1 MSRDCDDPVI
11 SQHESG
17 RNDCFQRLQKK
28 VSRAKRG
35 FMKRRRTISDLTVAD
50 LRALGLSHSFISRLR
65 NRLCRPSLPVAVEIE
80 RTYGIPPR
88 AWLEPAQ

>member
-1 MSRDCDDPVI
+1 MSRDFDDPLLHTPKEAATVVF
-11 SQHESG
+11 SA
-17 RNDCFQRLQKK
+17 CKK
-28 VSRAKRG
+28 SEPCETG
-35 FMKRRRTISDLTVAD
+35 IMKRRRTISDLTVAD

>member
-1 MSRDCDDPVI
+1 MFSA
-11 SQHESG
+11 
-17 RNDCFQRLQKK
+17 LAKK
-28 VSRAKRG
+28 NEPCETG
-35 FMKRRRTISDLTVAD
+35 IMKRRRTISDLTVAD